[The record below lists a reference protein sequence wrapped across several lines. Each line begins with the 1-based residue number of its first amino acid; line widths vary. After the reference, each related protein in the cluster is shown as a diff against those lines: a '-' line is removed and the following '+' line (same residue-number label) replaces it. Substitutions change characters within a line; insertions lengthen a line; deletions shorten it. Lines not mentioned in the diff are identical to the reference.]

1 MIQLIIKSNLL
12 ETYLNG
18 VKPADYIK
26 TLEQKK
32 VDIVIDVRAW
42 PKNPPYYDPKRM
54 KELLEIY
61 GFDYMQFQKL
71 GNPPY
76 LSKKA
81 SNHEE
86 AKQIYIKYLK
96 NTKAAKQELAKLLKL
111 LQKEQNVCFIC
122 YCATNNENEC
132 HRFWLIKL
140 LSKFTE

>member
-1 MIQLIIKSNLL
+1 MKIKSKLL
-12 ETYLNG
+12 ETYLTG

-26 TLEQKK
+26 TLEEKK
-32 VDIVIDVRAW
+32 IDLVIDVRSW

-54 KELLEIY
+54 KDLLEIH
-61 GFDYMQFQKL
+61 GFEYIQFQKL

-96 NTKAAKQELAKLLKL
+96 NTKPAKKELAELLKL

-122 YCATNNENEC
+122 YCATKDENKC
-132 HRFWLIKL
+132 HRFWLINL
-140 LSKFTE
+140 LSKFTD